1 MPNTYEQALRL
12 VSLLSYPDLK
22 RLKEVVDTLLEEGYL
37 PAQGHLDYRFIT
49 RSGKRYGPYKYRR
62 VWHKGKLVD
71 HYEGKA
77 TPEEY
82 QAWLETKARNSL
94 QTTNP

>member
-1 MPNTYEQALRL
+1 MPNTYEQTLRL
-12 VSLLSYPDLK
+12 VSLLSRADLK
-22 RLKEVVDTLLEEGYL
+22 RLKEVVDRALEEGYM

-49 RSGKRYGPYKYRR
+49 RGGKRYGPYKYRR
-62 VWHKGKLVD
+62 RWTGGKLVD

-82 QAWLETKARNSL
+82 QAWLETKARRS
-94 QTTNP
+94 

>member
-1 MPNTYEQALRL
+1 MPNTYEQIRRL
-12 VSLLSYPDLK
+12 VSILPYSDLK
-22 RLKEVVDTLLEEGYL
+22 RLREVVDNLLEEGYM

-49 RSGKRYGPYKYRR
+49 RGGKCYGPYKYRR
-62 VWHKGKLVD
+62 RWTGGKLVD

-82 QAWLETKARNSL
+82 QAWLEAKARNSS
-94 QTTNP
+94 QPTRP